1 MKNKPSLYVDNKWFH
16 FDFWCN
22 KNIHQ
27 IKMYSEKDI
36 IVQCGLLRNGVVE
49 VLIWYG
55 EDRHLIVHQTVPY
68 IESQHYSIKCLY
80 GYVTR
85 EIRFESFMMPHGV
98 LPICTYVGPKSNKEV
113 EFYKCEKYLHP
124 REAKKLWKYI
134 NKRKLVSKAIWD
146 PELEMYD
153 WKCKACDYSW
163 VSNPDIGYV
172 RKFEDDPEVMRHFSY
187 KGIDYSRCED
197 WENSM
202 LTFYNKEEW
211 EAAVKQLGYPEGTYK
226 SFDEMWEKPFVRGTW
241 EEVNR
246 SNEEQGHWWRCK
258 SKHNWLVDDEYYASS
273 DNPKYFEKVITPG
286 WHQSHPANAKR
297 CPVCEDLYQ
306 IMQSGWRPLTPIQR
320 FKEWY
325 RWWSEYRMFKK
336 NK

>member
-1 MKNKPSLYVDNKWFH
+1 MKNKPSLYVDNEWLH

-27 IKMYSEKDI
+27 IKIYSEKDV
-36 IVQCGLLRNGVVE
+36 IVQCGLLRNGTID
-49 VLIWYG
+49 VLIWTG
-55 EDRHLIVHQTVPY
+55 NDRHLIVQQTVPY
-68 IESQHYSIKCLY
+68 IEGQHYSIKYLF
-80 GYVTR
+80 GYTTR
-85 EIRFESFMMPHGV
+85 VIKFESFMTQYHTI
-98 LPICTYVGPKSNKEV
+98 PICTYVGPKSNKEV

-153 WKCKACDYSW
+153 WKCKACNYSW

-172 RKFEDDPEVMRHFSY
+172 RKFEDDPE
-187 KGIDYSRCED
+187 
-197 WENSM
+197 
-202 LTFYNKEEW
+202 
-211 EAAVKQLGYPEGTYK
+211 
-226 SFDEMWEKPFVRGTW
+226 
-241 EEVNR
+241 
-246 SNEEQGHWWRCK
+246 
-258 SKHNWLVDDEYYASS
+258 
-273 DNPKYFEKVITPG
+273 
-286 WHQSHPANAKR
+286 NAKR

-325 RWWSEYRMFKK
+325 RWWSEYQMFKK